1 MASADDWT
9 DIPDDQALLEQLV
22 ALSRHY
28 GQDSR
33 FVIAGGGNTS
43 VKSDDVLH
51 VKASGTSLGSI
62 DADGFVPMDRSALD
76 SLLTEEI
83 PGDATQRETRVKA
96 ALLDARIE
104 PADTRRPSVEA
115 LLHHLL
121 TDRFVVHTHPTAVN
135 ALACCQN
142 GPALCEEIFG
152 QEVLWV
158 PFVEPGYVLARA
170 VCDGLST
177 FRKATGTSPEAIIMQ
192 NHGLIVGGATPD
204 EVKETTGRILGKLEG
219 RVKLDDVDSAFGPG
233 EPPTDERAEAALKTI
248 APALRGLLA
257 DGDTLKIVT
266 LDDSQVAR
274 AAACGA
280 DAPSAVATGPL
291 TPDQIVYC
299 GSFPMWFEPR
309 TDEETDATV
318 ERVRSA
324 IADHVESYGTSPK
337 VVIVRGLGVLA
348 AGDDLA
354 AASAV
359 RDVYHDALLVMAA
372 AKKMGGIHPL
382 SDEHR
387 AFIENWEA
395 EAYRR
400 NLAKLQAPC
409 GRVSRKVAVVTGA
422 AQGFGLEIAQH
433 LAAEGAMVVLADI
446 NADGAAAAAQEI
458 CRVHG
463 DARAMGLAM
472 NVTDAGSI
480 SAGITQTVKTCGGLD
495 LLIANAGVLK
505 AESVK
510 TQPEKDFDFVTSVN
524 YKGYYLCVQQ
534 VAPVLA
540 AQHVARESYWSDI
553 IQINSKS
560 GLVGSNKNFAYAG
573 SKFGGIGLTQ
583 SFALEL
589 VADGVKVNSI
599 CPGNFYDGPLWSD
612 PDNGLF
618 VQYLRAGKVP
628 GAKTVEDVRQAY
640 EAKTPIHRGCTTPD
654 VMKAVYYLVDQ
665 KFETGQAL
673 PVTGGQ
679 VMLS

>member
-1 MASADDWT
+1 MARAEDWT
-9 DIPDDQALLEQLV
+9 DTPNDDALLKQLV
-22 ALSRHY
+22 ALSRYY
-28 GQDSR
+28 GQQPR
-33 FVIAGGGNTS
+33 YVIAGGGNTS
-43 VKSDDVLH
+43 VKSDDTLH
-51 VKASGTSLGSI
+51 VKASGTSLGTI

-83 PGDATQRETRVKA
+83 SGDATRREARVKD
-96 ALLDARIE
+96 ALLDARLD
-104 PADTRRPSVEA
+104 PTDMRRPSVEA

-121 TDRFVVHTHPTAVN
+121 SDRFVVHTHPTAVN
-135 ALACCQN
+135 ALACCEN
-142 GPALCEEIFG
+142 GQALCEEIFG
-152 QEVLWV
+152 EEVLWV
-158 PFVEPGYVLARA
+158 PFVEPGYVLART

-177 FRKATGTSPEAIIMQ
+177 FRKATGKSPMAIVMQ
-192 NHGLIVGGATPD
+192 NHGLIVGGATPED
-204 EVKETTGRILGKLEG
+204 VKETTARIVSTLQQ
-219 RVKLDDVDSAFGPG
+219 RVELDDVAGAFGPG
-233 EPPTDERAEAALKTI
+233 EGLPAGQAETALKAV
-248 APALRGLLA
+248 APALRALLA
-257 DGDTLKIVT
+257 ESDTLKIVT
-266 LDDSQVAR
+266 LDDSPAAR
-274 AAACGA
+274 AIACGA
-280 DAPSAVATGPL
+280 DGPAAVKAGPL

-299 GSFPMWFEPR
+299 GSYPLWFETR
-309 TDEETDATV
+309 ADEQPDQAV
-318 ERVRSA
+318 QRLRSA
-324 IADHVESYGTSPK
+324 VAEHAETCGMPPK
-337 VVIVRGLGVLA
+337 VVVVNGLGVLA

-359 RDVYHDALLVMAA
+359 RDVYHDALLVMVAA
-372 AKKMGGIHPL
+372 RKLGGIRPL

-400 NLAKLQAPC
+400 DLLKLKAPA
-409 GRVSRKVAVVTGA
+409 GRVSRKVAMVTGA

-433 LAAEGAMVVLADI
+433 LAAEGALVVLADI
-446 NADGAAAAAQEI
+446 NAEGAAAAAEAI
-458 CRVHG
+458 CREHG
-463 DARAMGLAM
+463 DSRAMGLAM

-480 SAGITQTVKTCGGLD
+480 CEAVSRTVKTCGGLD

-540 AQHVARESYWSDI
+540 VQHAGRESYWSDI
-553 IQINSKS
+553 IQVNSKS
-560 GLVGSNKNFAYAG
+560 GLVGSNRNFAYAG

-589 VADGVKVNSI
+589 VEDGVKVNSI

-612 PDNGLF
+612 PENGLF
-618 VQYLRAGKVP
+618 VQYLRTGKVP
-628 GAKTVEDVRQAY
+628 GAKTVEDVRRAY
-640 EAKTPIHRGCTTPD
+640 EAKTPIRRGCTTPD

-679 VMLS
+679 VMLN